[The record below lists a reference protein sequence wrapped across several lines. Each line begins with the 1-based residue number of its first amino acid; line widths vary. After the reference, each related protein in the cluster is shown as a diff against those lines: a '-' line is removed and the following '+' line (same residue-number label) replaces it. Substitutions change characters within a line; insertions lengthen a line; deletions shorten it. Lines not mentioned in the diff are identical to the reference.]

1 MRRCRR
7 WLALALVV
15 SGLWPAAVAALDG
28 TGPVVAVA
36 SDRLPNGLE
45 LYVYEGH
52 TAPVVPVTLWYRVG
66 SRNEPIGRRGMAHL
80 LEHMMF
86 KGSQRVGPEE
96 HARIIDQV
104 GGEMN
109 AFTSADA
116 TVYWNKVP
124 APYLELVFELEAE
137 RMANLVLTEAHLQT
151 EREVVKEE
159 FRLGLENN
167 PLSLAFERFQA
178 VALAG
183 TPYAWTPHGFLEE
196 LDAITVQ
203 DLEAFYRTYYVPN
216 NAVLVV
222 AGDTD
227 LATVRRLAEKHFGPI
242 PPGPVPERAPVTPQ
256 PAGETRRETITFP
269 VQLPVVLGGYVIP
282 GVRSADMEALQA
294 TGLILSGGESARMY
308 RSLVREQQVVLAALG
323 LAQQYE
329 EAGLFLLAGL
339 YLPPV
344 QSEAVAAALVAE
356 VERLAEGVS
365 DEELQRVKNQL
376 VATYVFALDT
386 LDGVANAIGS
396 AVVLEGGLEKFTRGL
411 DPYLALTSDDIVRVT
426 QTYLT
431 PDRLTL
437 VDVVPAPPAALEEGG
452 AS

>member
-1 MRRCRR
+1 
-7 WLALALVV
+7 
-15 SGLWPAAVAALDG
+15 
-28 TGPVVAVA
+28 
-36 SDRLPNGLE
+36 
-45 LYVYEGH
+45 
-52 TAPVVPVTLWYRVG
+52 
-66 SRNEPIGRRGMAHL
+66 
-80 LEHMMF
+80 
-86 KGSQRVGPEE
+86 
-96 HARIIDQV
+96 
-104 GGEMN
+104 
-109 AFTSADA
+109 
-116 TVYWNKVP
+116 
-124 APYLELVFELEAE
+124 
-137 RMANLVLTEAHLQT
+137 
-151 EREVVKEE
+151 
-159 FRLGLENN
+159 
-167 PLSLAFERFQA
+167 
-178 VALAG
+178 
-183 TPYAWTPHGFLEE
+183 
-196 LDAITVQ
+196 
-203 DLEAFYRTYYVPN
+203 
-216 NAVLVV
+216 
-222 AGDTD
+222 
-227 LATVRRLAEKHFGPI
+227 
-242 PPGPVPERAPVTPQ
+242 
-256 PAGETRRETITFP
+256 
-269 VQLPVVLGGYVIP
+269 
-282 GVRSADMEALQA
+282 
-294 TGLILSGGESARMY
+294 MY